1 MNIQQIGPFVP
12 NGIAFSSKKRIAKAA
27 AVSIPALLAA
37 DTVEFT
43 TTKNISDEDK
53 KLDSLLKDFTE
64 KLKTARKNQH
74 IAFWELNV
82 DSSSQK
88 EKEYEIRQKE
98 YFELYRNKELYKQL
112 LEIDDTKLSEKYSRI
127 LKDLIKNFQRELCWG
142 EEIQNLRQKEN
153 AVLNKF
159 NSYIHTIDGKPT
171 SLAEILRILETE
183 KDSVLREKAYDA
195 MIKRGDFLAED
206 IRKLVIERNDYAKNR
221 GYSNYY
227 DYILQYEYNINP
239 EELDKLMD
247 DIYDKTGSLRNKF
260 KNEMDSDLKKIFGV
274 DKLENNHYKW
284 FSKIVPSG
292 ELNAFIQKNIDVV
305 ELSKKIF
312 KQMGYDIDE
321 LEKSGKLTLDLYP
334 RDNKNSHGMCSQI
347 EAGQDARILTNTN
360 NTILGLTVLMHE
372 LGHAI
377 YYLGISPELN
387 YFNQDIASE
396 AFDESIAYI
405 TENIIRNE
413 SALDGIIPKEELK
426 KFKDSNKKQALNFIM
441 RMCKFT
447 EFERDM
453 YKNPEQDLAL
463 LWQEKSK
470 KYGEIYSRP
479 DNYWATTVHYI
490 MAPVYCQNY
499 IRSKLMEAQIYNH
512 LRSVL
517 GELCKNDKT
526 SEYLRKNI
534 FSHGSEFEDDEL
546 IKRLTGKKLS
556 ADDFI
561 KIYT

>member
-1 MNIQQIGPFVP
+1 MKILPVNNSINNNVSFSAKNINP
-12 NGIAFSSKKRIAKAA
+12 KKFL
-27 AVSIPALLAA
+27 AVATPTVLAA
-37 DTVEFT
+37 DSVVL
-43 TTKNISDEDK
+43 SDNNEDK
-53 KLDSLLKDFTE
+53 KLDSLLKDFTQ
-64 KLKTARKNQH
+64 KVKTARKNNAV
-74 IAFWELNV
+74 AFWELNV
-82 DSSSQK
+82 NTSPQK

-98 YFELYRNKELYKQL
+98 YFELYRNEELYKQL
-112 LEIDDTKLSEKYSRI
+112 LEIDSTKLSAKYSLI
-127 LKDLIKNFQRELCWG
+127 LKDLIKDFQKELCSG
-142 EEIQNLRQKEN
+142 EDIQNMRKNEN
-153 AVLNKF
+153 AVLSKF
-159 NSYIHTIDGKPT
+159 NSYVHTIDGNPT

-183 KDSVLREKAYDA
+183 KDSVLRKKAYNA

-206 IRKLVIERNDYAKNR
+206 IRKLVIERNNFAKNK

-227 DYILQYEYNINP
+227 DYMLQYEYNLNP

-247 DIYDKTGSLRNKF
+247 DIYNKTGSLRDKF
-260 KNEMDSDLKKIFGV
+260 NNEMHSDLKEIFGV
-274 DKLENNHYKW
+274 DKLENHHYKW

-305 ELSKKIF
+305 DLSKKIF

-321 LEKSGKLTLDLYP
+321 LEKSGRLTLDLYP

-347 EAGQDARILTNTN
+347 EAGQDVRILTNTN
-360 NTILGLTVLMHE
+360 NTIRGLTVLMHE

-387 YFNQDIASE
+387 YFNQNCASE

-405 TENIIRNE
+405 AENIIRNE
-413 SALDGIIPKEELK
+413 NALDGIIPKEEIK

-470 KYGEIYSRP
+470 KYGEIDSIP

-499 IRSKLMEAQIYNH
+499 IRAKLMEAQVYNH

-517 GELCKNDKT
+517 GELYRNDET

-534 FSHGSEFEDDEL
+534 FSFGSELGEKEL
-546 IKRLTGKKLS
+546 IKQLTGKELS

-561 KIYT
+561 KNYT